1 MIIPIIDDPMRT
13 QAWTCLVPT
22 IGVTTFGCPS
32 SIGSYIYTLGGG
44 CTVRA
49 QQTASQTRHLIP
61 LVTWRP
67 GVEQVVLKN
76 ARLNRIVIRP
86 CCIEGAS
93 LRRIR
98 HPIGG
103 RQVVRHGKRRRR
115 LSLIHTDNI
124 ADLHVRAFERTRRFS
139 AGWKKDARTYT
150 TETSKGL
157 LQGSIQASDAQRSSG
172 WITDKGICHN
182 AHSPVST
189 PRTASRMKGHGF
201 FAILIKV

>member
-1 MIIPIIDDPMRT
+1 FPIIDDPMRT

-22 IGVTTFGCPS
+22 IGVTTFGS
-32 SIGSYIYTLGGG
+32 
-44 CTVRA
+44 

-86 CCIEGAS
+86 CCIERA
-93 LRRIR
+93 

-172 WITDKGICHN
+172 WIADKGICHN